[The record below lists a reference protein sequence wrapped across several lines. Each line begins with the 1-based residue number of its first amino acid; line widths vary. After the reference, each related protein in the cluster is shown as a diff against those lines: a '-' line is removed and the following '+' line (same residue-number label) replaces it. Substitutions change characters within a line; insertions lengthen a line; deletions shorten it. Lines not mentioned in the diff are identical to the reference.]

1 MRLPATQSLTDGE
14 LFWIIEHGVRFTGM
28 PGWSTGTRRRG
39 GQLAAGAL
47 FATCR
52 TLQRPSWRTWR
63 SGIRVHLKKSVKTSK
78 PSGFFV
84 ARTFDEGREISG
96 SFGLE
101 LYCYGERF
109 MTRTLLGAIAIVV
122 ALAVPSSVL
131 AHTGHAHKSWEP
143 CRASTV
149 LTSW

>member
-28 PGWSTGTRRRG
+28 PGWSTGTKRARRP
-39 GQLAAGAL
+39 AGTWCTL

-52 TLQRPSWRTWR
+52 TLRRPSWRTWR

-84 ARTFDEGREISG
+84 ARTFGEDREISG

-101 LYCYGERF
+101 LG
-109 MTRTLLGAIAIVV
+109 IVMG
-122 ALAVPSSVL
+122 SDS
-131 AHTGHAHKSWEP
+131 
-143 CRASTV
+143 
-149 LTSW
+149 